1 MRLPTALAV
10 LLMSLPAAAL
20 EVQNLRLW
28 PAPDNTRVVFD
39 VSAPVQ
45 YEVFTIDNP
54 HRVVID
60 LKATQV
66 TKPLPQPDAAH
77 RLLRAVRHGPKP
89 DGGTRVVFDV
99 TGPVVV
105 RSALLKPTDRYG
117 HRLLI
122 ELTDGPPTLPA
133 HTLAARPA
141 APAAEVAVPISEAA
155 APKAEANAGKAD
167 SGQAAMA
174 PSPPAKPP
182 AQASRTGSGRDV
194 IVAVDAGHGGED
206 PGALGRKGTREKDVT
221 LAIARRLAE
230 EINRVEGMR
239 AVLTR
244 DGDYFIPLRKRIEKA
259 RGHRAD
265 MFVSVHADAYK
276 NPDVAGSS
284 VYVLSQRGA
293 SSEAARWLADREN
306 SSDYIGGVT
315 WDDKDSVLKSVL
327 LDLSQTASMEASAD
341 VAEEV
346 LDRLDAIG
354 NVRKPQVQHAGF
366 VVLKSPDIPSI
377 LVETAYLTNAGE
389 ERKLRTASHQKQ
401 LARAIAGGIRQYFE
415 TTPPP
420 GTLMADRR
428 ERRVASNP

>member
-1 MRLPTALAV
+1 MRLLTPLAA
-10 LLMSLPAAAL
+10 LLMSLPVTAL

-39 VSAPVQ
+39 LSAPVR
-45 YEVFTIDNP
+45 YEVFSIDNP

-60 LKATQV
+60 LTATQV

-99 TGPVVV
+99 TRPVVV
-105 RSALLKPTDRYG
+105 RSALLKPNDRYG

-122 ELTDGPPTLPA
+122 ELTDGPSTPPPQ
-133 HTLAARPA
+133 TLAALPPAPRPA
-141 APAAEVAVPISEAA
+141 A
-155 APKAEANAGKAD
+155 KAEQED
-167 SGQAAMA
+167 TDQVAMA

-182 AQASRTGSGRDV
+182 APASRTGRARDI

-206 PGALGRKGTREKDVT
+206 PGAIGRKGTREKDVT

-230 EINRVEGMR
+230 EIDRVEGMR

-259 RGHRAD
+259 REHRAD

-327 LDLSQTASMEASAD
+327 LDLSQTASMEASTD

-346 LDRLDAIG
+346 LDRLDRIG

-377 LVETAYLTNAGE
+377 LVETAYLTNAAE

-420 GTLMADRR
+420 GTLMAERR
-428 ERRVASNP
+428 ERRMASNP

>member
-1 MRLPTALAV
+1 MRLLTPLAA
-10 LLMSLPAAAL
+10 LLMSLPVTAL

-39 VSAPVQ
+39 LSAPVR
-45 YEVFTIDNP
+45 YEVFSIDNP

-60 LKATQV
+60 LTATQV

-99 TGPVVV
+99 TRPVVV
-105 RSALLKPTDRYG
+105 RSALLKPNDRYG

-122 ELTDGPPTLPA
+122 ELTDGPSTPPPQ
-133 HTLAARPA
+133 TLAALPPAPRPA
-141 APAAEVAVPISEAA
+141 A
-155 APKAEANAGKAD
+155 KAEQED
-167 SGQAAMA
+167 TDQVAMA

-182 AQASRTGSGRDV
+182 APASRTRRARDI

-206 PGALGRKGTREKDVT
+206 PGAIGRKGTREKDVT

-230 EINRVEGMR
+230 EIDRVEGMR

-259 RGHRAD
+259 REHRAD

-327 LDLSQTASMEASAD
+327 LDLSQTASMEASTD

-346 LDRLDAIG
+346 LDRLDRIG

-377 LVETAYLTNAGE
+377 LVETAYLTNAAE

-420 GTLMADRR
+420 GTLMAERR
-428 ERRVASNP
+428 ERRMASNP

>member
-1 MRLPTALAV
+1 MRLFTSLAA
-10 LLMSLPAAAL
+10 LLMSLPVTAL

-39 VSAPVQ
+39 ISAPVQ

-105 RSALLKPTDRYG
+105 RSALLKPNDRYG

-122 ELTDGPPTLPA
+122 ELTNGPSRPSS
-133 HTLAARPA
+133 HTLAALPPGSA
-141 APAAEVAVPISEAA
+141 AAAAVPKPET
-155 APKAEANAGKAD
+155 KAETREAG
-167 SGQAAMA
+167 QVAMA
-174 PSPPAKPP
+174 PSPSAKPP
-182 AQASRTGSGRDV
+182 AQVAGNGRSRDV

-206 PGALGRKGTREKDVT
+206 PGAIGRKGTREKDVT

-230 EINRVEGMR
+230 EINRIEGMR

-244 DGDYFIPLRKRIEKA
+244 DGDYFIPLRRRIEKA
-259 RGHRAD
+259 REHRAD

-276 NPDVAGSS
+276 DPDVAGSS

-346 LDRLDAIG
+346 LDRLDRIG

-377 LVETAYLTNAGE
+377 LVETAYLTNGAE

-401 LARAIAGGIRQYFE
+401 LARAIADGMRQYFE

-420 GTLMADRR
+420 GTLMAERR

>member
-1 MRLPTALAV
+1 
-10 LLMSLPAAAL
+10 
-20 EVQNLRLW
+20 
-28 PAPDNTRVVFD
+28 
-39 VSAPVQ
+39 
-45 YEVFTIDNP
+45 
-54 HRVVID
+54 
-60 LKATQV
+60 
-66 TKPLPQPDAAH
+66 
-77 RLLRAVRHGPKP
+77 
-89 DGGTRVVFDV
+89 
-99 TGPVVV
+99 
-105 RSALLKPTDRYG
+105 
-117 HRLLI
+117 
-122 ELTDGPPTLPA
+122 
-133 HTLAARPA
+133 
-141 APAAEVAVPISEAA
+141 
-155 APKAEANAGKAD
+155 
-167 SGQAAMA
+167 MA

-182 AQASRTGSGRDV
+182 APASGTGRGRDV

-206 PGALGRKGTREKDVT
+206 PGATGRKGTREKDVT

-276 NPDVAGSS
+276 NPEVAGSS

-327 LDLSQTASMEASAD
+327 LDLSQTASMEASTD

-346 LDRLDAIG
+346 LDRLDGIG

-377 LVETAYLTNAGE
+377 LVETAYLTNAAE

-401 LARAIAGGIRQYFE
+401 LAGAIAGGIHRYFE

-420 GTLMADRR
+420 GTLMAERR

>member
-1 MRLPTALAV
+1 MRLLTSLAAL
-10 LLMSLPAAAL
+10 LISLPVTAL

-39 VSAPVQ
+39 LSAPVR

-60 LKATQV
+60 LTATQV
-66 TKPLPQPDAAH
+66 AKPLPQPDAAH
-77 RLLRAVRHGPKP
+77 RLLRAVRHGAKP

-105 RSALLKPTDRYG
+105 RSALLKPNDRYG
-117 HRLLI
+117 HRLLL
-122 ELTDGPPTLPA
+122 ELTDGPSTPPPR
-133 HTLAARPA
+133 TLAAVLPMA
-141 APAAEVAVPISEAA
+141 AAGAA
-155 APKAEANAGKAD
+155 APRPEAKAGEDETA
-167 SGQAAMA
+167 QVAMA
-174 PSPPAKPP
+174 PSPPAKPA
-182 AQASRTGSGRDV
+182 AQVSSAGRGRDI

-206 PGALGRKGTREKDVT
+206 PGAVGRKGTREKDVT

-259 RGHRAD
+259 REHRAD

-346 LDRLDAIG
+346 LDRLDRIG

-377 LVETAYLTNAGE
+377 LVETAYLTNAAE
-389 ERKLRTASHQKQ
+389 ERKLRTAAHQKQ

-420 GTLMADRR
+420 GTLMAERR
-428 ERRVASNP
+428 ERRMASNP